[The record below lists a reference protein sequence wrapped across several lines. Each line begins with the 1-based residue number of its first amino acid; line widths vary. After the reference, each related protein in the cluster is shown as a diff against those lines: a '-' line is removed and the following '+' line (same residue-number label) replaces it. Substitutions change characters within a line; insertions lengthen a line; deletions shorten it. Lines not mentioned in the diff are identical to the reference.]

1 MKISIQFTANEKNA
15 IRNYFMG
22 MLFHFNNLATTLGK
36 KGEVENATKILSDMN
51 KDLDKESMEFVLPE
65 TATTY
70 ILDMAGKIMTPM
82 MNFVIGIIP
91 LLGMLKNTLMP
102 LIAVDAEATDALRA
116 IIKAYS
122 LAKDDEPKLDVFD
135 CEFYYTSLYKANV
148 NKYDGFN
155 PTEVTFATGF
165 WVGAYAKFKNISN
178 EAAKNA
184 LDKIAIANT
193 DSEE

>member
-15 IRNYFMG
+15 IRNFFMG

-51 KDLDKESMEFVLPE
+51 KDLDKETLEIYLPE
-65 TATTY
+65 TITTY
-70 ILDMAGKIMTPM
+70 CLDMGGKMLTPM
-82 MNFVIGIIP
+82 MNFIIGIIP

-102 LIAVDAEATDALRA
+102 LIAVDAEATYALRA
-116 IIKAYS
+116 IMKAYDLS
-122 LAKDDEPKLDVFD
+122 KANEPEFNAFD
-135 CEFYYTSLYKANV
+135 CEYSYVKLYKAIV
-148 NKYDGFN
+148 NKYEGFN
-155 PTEVTFATGF
+155 AEEVTFAVGF

-178 EAAKNA
+178 EEARNA
-184 LDKIAIANT
+184 LDKIAIVNT